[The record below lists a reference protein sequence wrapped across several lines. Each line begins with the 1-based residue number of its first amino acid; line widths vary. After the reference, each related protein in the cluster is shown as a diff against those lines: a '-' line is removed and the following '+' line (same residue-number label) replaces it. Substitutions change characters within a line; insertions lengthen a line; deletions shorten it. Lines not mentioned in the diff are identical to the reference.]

1 MIDFRPVDF
10 LLNALQAKGE
20 PSGAVNP
27 PGAVAPAKPASALPD
42 RSAQPHGRQPR
53 TANAAAGHPVLVGH
67 DGGAVPDSVANR
79 VSGRSD
85 TAAARS
91 ANSVAAPPAAN
102 VDPAASENAALSLR
116 LSAVARLLG
125 DAAAAGQGAAPAI
138 SPSAPLLPQPPPV
151 ATELALALQRSIA
164 DSGLFYESH
173 LAQWTLQQYPQQQLQ
188 SEPQAQWHG
197 ILAAADAAATGPG
210 TPASAQQSNAMMPLL
225 PDHAASLLRLQLQ
238 TLVAQQIVWQGEPW
252 PGQAASIHITDDS
265 PAAHTDIQKTWRTR
279 LELTLP
285 LLGTVNATIALT
297 GQHLDVMLQSDS
309 GESAAR
315 LRATAQSLATALD
328 ARAFDVAAI
337 RIEHGDAS

>member
-1 MIDFRPVDF
+1 MINFHPVDF

-20 PSGAVNP
+20 PPGAVNP
-27 PGAVAPAKPASALPD
+27 PVAVVPAKPTSALPD

-53 TANAAAGHPVLVGH
+53 TANPAAGHPALAGH
-67 DGGAVPDSVANR
+67 DGDTAPDPGANR
-79 VSGRSD
+79 VSGRGD
-85 TAAARS
+85 TAAARP
-91 ANSVAAPPAAN
+91 ANGTAPPAAN
-102 VDPAASENAALSLR
+102 ADPAASENAALSLR

-125 DAAAAGQGAAPAI
+125 DAAVAGQGAAPTI
-138 SPSAPLLPQPPPV
+138 SPSAPLLPHPPPV
-151 ATELALALQRSIA
+151 AAELALALQRSIA

-210 TPASAQQSNAMMPLL
+210 TAASAQQSNAVMPPL
-225 PDHAASLLRLQLQ
+225 PDQAASLLRLQLQ

-252 PGQAASIHITDDS
+252 PGQAASIHIADDS
-265 PAAHTDIQKTWRTR
+265 TAAHTGIQKTWRTR

-297 GQHLDVMLQSDS
+297 GQHLDVALRSDS
-309 GESAAR
+309 GDSAER
-315 LRATAQSLATALD
+315 LRATAQSLAAALD

-337 RIEHGDAS
+337 RIEHGDAP